1 MIEIS
6 NAVLFSYLGIGLI
19 LGLIVTTFFMDN
31 NDLIERSMVLI
42 LVMLFWIFPIVVLVP
57 IGFFAGII
65 KGADWLRF
73 EITFYFRKYTQ
84 KP

>member
-19 LGLIVTTFFMDN
+19 LGLIVTIFFMDTS
-31 NDLIERSMVLI
+31 DLIERSMVLI
-42 LVMLFWIFPIVVLVP
+42 LVMLFWIIPIVVLVP

-65 KGADWLRF
+65 KGADWLRTK
-73 EITFYFRKYTQ
+73 ITFYFRKYTQ